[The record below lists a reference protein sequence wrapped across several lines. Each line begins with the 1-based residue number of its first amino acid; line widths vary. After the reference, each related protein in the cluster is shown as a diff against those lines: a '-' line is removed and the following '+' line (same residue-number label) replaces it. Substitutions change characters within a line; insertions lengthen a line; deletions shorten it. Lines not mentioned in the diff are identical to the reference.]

1 MLRALA
7 RELLPYPMAGN
18 SANPRK
24 SGKDSFMNWDQL
36 EGNWRQFK
44 GSVKQKWGKLTDND
58 IEYIAGKREKFA
70 GKLQERYGMSKEEAE
85 KKADEWMTALR
96 TMDVGREQ
104 HTGARG

>member
-1 MLRALA
+1 MPRALA
-7 RELLPYPMAGN
+7 RELLPYTLAAN
-18 SANPRK
+18 SANPKK

-70 GKLQERYGMSKEEAE
+70 GKLQERYGMSKEDAE
-85 KKADEWMTALR
+85 KKADEWITALR
-96 TMDVGREQ
+96 TMDVGHEQ